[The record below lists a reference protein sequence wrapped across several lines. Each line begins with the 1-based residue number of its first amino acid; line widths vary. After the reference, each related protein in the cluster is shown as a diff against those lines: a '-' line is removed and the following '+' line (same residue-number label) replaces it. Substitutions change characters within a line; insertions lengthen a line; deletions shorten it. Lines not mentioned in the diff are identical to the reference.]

1 MVGSC
6 TKTGHVTIQS
16 VSTTSI
22 IRLHLKLKK
31 MKSNQG
37 EKSMMFENLIT
48 QLESLRMLMR
58 TFIKMDTM
66 IIHEQEIISVY
77 QVFTSIENKE
87 YCILIDQYSQ
97 FTSPDTFAK
106 LLEHCRT
113 RYNVNSFNIMSQKSF
128 TDRNVTHIN

>member
-1 MVGSC
+1 
-6 TKTGHVTIQS
+6 
-16 VSTTSI
+16 
-22 IRLHLKLKK
+22 
-31 MKSNQG
+31 
-37 EKSMMFENLIT
+37 MFEDLIT

-66 IIHEQEIISVY
+66 IVHNQKSNIVSVF

-97 FTSPDTFAK
+97 FTSPDTFTK

-128 TDRNVTHIN
+128 TDRNVDHIN